1 MPQKMEFGARR
12 AALSG
17 LMACF
22 CAVFAVATFA
32 GQVDD
37 STKPFPDEWF
47 FSGSSRPSQLRS
59 LEGKPAPTLELG
71 EWIGTPTS
79 LEASKGKV
87 VVIDFWA
94 TWCGPCMAAIP
105 HNVDL
110 VDRYGKEGLVFIGV
124 HDSNNGWNSAAQ
136 VVQDMGINYP
146 VVLDSAGAS
155 VKNYNLQFWP
165 TYVVIDR
172 AGRVRAAGLTPDRVE
187 DVVKVLLAED
197 APSGATRVNEFGPEV
212 YYGGERRP
220 KAFREAEGK
229 ELPEAKPQAWHGTEV
244 PKAAFDR
251 SVLVLTFVS
260 PFLSRSVDELGKLT
274 SVQKE
279 MGTQGV
285 VFAGVCDTRAGE
297 EAWALLDNRRTD
309 VAPTIPIMRDSAGKE
324 DNTAGALAEALGIKL
339 FPSTVVI
346 DRAGVVRAAGVRAD
360 QLKPILEKLIAEPVP
375 PGS

>member
-1 MPQKMEFGARR
+1 MPQMMEFGVRR
-12 AALSG
+12 AAATV

-22 CAVFAVATFA
+22 CAVMAATTIA
-32 GQVDD
+32 GQAAEA
-37 STKPFPDEWF
+37 SKPFPDEWF
-47 FSGSSRPSQLRS
+47 FSGSGRPSQLRA
-59 LEGKPAPTLELG
+59 LEGKPAPALELG

-79 LEASKGKV
+79 LEESKGKV

-94 TWCGPCMAAIP
+94 TWCGPCIAAIP

-124 HDSNNGWNSAAQ
+124 HDSNSGWNSAAQ
-136 VVQDMGINYP
+136 VVNNMGINYP
-146 VVLDSAGAS
+146 VVLDSAGVS

-197 APSGATRVNEFGPEV
+197 APSGLERVAEFGPEV

-229 ELPEAKPQAWHGTEV
+229 ELPEPKPQAWHGTEV
-244 PKAAFDR
+244 PQAAFDR

-260 PFLSRSVDELGKLT
+260 PLLSRSVDELGKLAP
-274 SVQKE
+274 VQKE
-279 MGTQGV
+279 MGTHGV
-285 VFAGVCDTRAGE
+285 VFAGVCDSRATE
-297 EAWALLDNRRTD
+297 EAWAQLDKRRTD
-309 VAPTIPIMRDSAGKE
+309 VAASIPVMKDSSGEEA
-324 DNTAGALAEALGIKL
+324 NTAGALAEALGIKL

-346 DRAGVVRAAGVRAD
+346 DRAGVVRAAGVKAD

-375 PGS
+375 PAS